1 MRRNW
6 MYYVKL
12 VGVAVTALLLA
23 GCVFVQPTVAGK
35 KVRVLTAGEV
45 ERCRALGNLT
55 STVADRVGAI
65 VRNQDAVQEDVT
77 LNAQN
82 AAADMGA
89 DTIVPVEPM
98 QNGKQIFAA
107 YRCLP

>member
-1 MRRNW
+1 MMSKW
-6 MYYVKL
+6 KL
-12 VGVAVTALLLA
+12 GIVISVVFAA
-23 GCVFVQPTVAGK
+23 GCVFVQPTVEGK

-45 ERCRALGNLT
+45 GRCQSLGNLT

-65 VRNQDAVQEDVT
+65 LRSQDAVQDDVT

-89 DTIVPVEPM
+89 DTIVPISAME
-98 QNGKQIFAA
+98 NGKQTYAV
-107 YRCLP
+107 YRCLPR

>member
-1 MRRNW
+1 MHSG
-6 MYYVKL
+6 KL
-12 VGVAVTALLLA
+12 AGILLA
-23 GCVFVQPTVAGK
+23 ALFLTGCVFVQPTVAGK

-65 VRNQDAVQEDVT
+65 LRSQEAVQDDVL

-82 AAADMGA
+82 AAAEMGG
-89 DTIVPVEPM
+89 DTIVPLAAM
-98 QNGKQIFAA
+98 QNGKQTFAV
-107 YRCLP
+107 YRCLSP